1 MAKPETK
8 AQHHAQSTIPLE
20 SIANAVMMKRLRVF
34 GLSLS
39 LAGLLLA
46 GLAWGISSWAESHK
60 NIRLTQLQDVQARLI
75 DELSTL
81 NQGATI
87 PEPRGLQT
95 VLAIGKNI
103 DQGNPGWLLRGQLYE
118 QKLKYFLTQLI
129 ETLSRPISGLDADTE
144 KRLQREISIRVEALP
159 RLEKLREHIESA
171 TTGISVLLM
180 ILAAFPGLAGLFLLS
195 KWLFHLRIDGYKR
208 RINTLSRAIHS
219 QDKLEMQRLGASNAL
234 EGLMAVLDK
243 TRNIEHRQAL
253 LQIGQQLEELKE
265 SGHRVLD
272 FANSFHRLS
281 SHATS
286 LARSALTNEQRNL
299 KADGTIDIVKTQLDG
314 LREDMRNAAQGL
326 RKAGQVSRQLMA
338 NLQHPE
344 QLELDLTDPN
354 LNSLL
359 QSLVEQS
366 QHALKEAIEG
376 MVLASQKINMGQFE
390 ANKLAEHLAVNHTA
404 WSNLLEEI
412 EQHAESASNES
423 AEALKLAKKLI
434 QNSRENAASIESA
447 KNSGPKPG
455 QAQLGS

>member
-1 MAKPETK
+1 MANPEPK
-8 AQHHAQSTIPLE
+8 AKHHQRNSIPLE
-20 SIANAVMMKRLRVF
+20 STANGAMMRRLKVY
-34 GLSLS
+34 GLSLTATGIV
-39 LAGLLLA
+39 LACV
-46 GLAWGISSWAESHK
+46 AWGVSSWAKSHQS
-60 NIRLTQLQDVQARLI
+60 IRLTQLQDVQTRLI
-75 DELSTL
+75 DELATL
-81 NQGATI
+81 NQGQSV
-87 PEPRGLQT
+87 PEPRGLQA
-95 VLAIGKNI
+95 VLTIGKTI
-103 DQGNPGWLLRGQLYE
+103 EQGNPGWLLRGQLYE
-118 QKLKYFLTQLI
+118 QKLQYFLTQLI
-129 ETLSRPISGLDADTE
+129 ETLSRPISGLDAEAE
-144 KRLQREISIRVEALP
+144 KRIQREISIRVEALP
-159 RLEKLREHIESA
+159 RLEKLKNHIESA
-171 TTGISVLLM
+171 TNGLSFLLL
-180 ILAAFPGLAGLFLLS
+180 ILASFPSLAGIFLLS
-195 KWLFHLRIDGYKR
+195 KWLFHLRTDGYKR

-219 QDKLEMQRLGASNAL
+219 QDELDMQRLGASNAL
-234 EGLMAVLDK
+234 DGLMAVLDK

-253 LQIGQQLEELKE
+253 MQIGQQLEELKE

-366 QHALKEAIEG
+366 QQALKEAIEG

-412 EQHAESASNES
+412 EHHAESASSES
-423 AEALKLAKKLI
+423 SEALKLAKKLI
-434 QNSRENAASIESA
+434 QNSRENAASIES
-447 KNSGPKPG
+447 KESKGPKPG
-455 QAQLGS
+455 QAQLGN

>member
-1 MAKPETK
+1 MANPESK
-8 AQHHAQSTIPLE
+8 AKQHTHKSIPLE
-20 SIANAVMMKRLRVF
+20 STASGAMMRRLKIY

-39 LAGLLLA
+39 LTGILFS
-46 GLAWGISSWAESHK
+46 GLAWGISSWANSHK
-60 NIRLTQLQDVQARLI
+60 AIRLTQLQDVQTQLV
-75 DELSTL
+75 DELATL
-81 NQGATI
+81 NQGQRI
-87 PEPRGLQT
+87 PEPRGLQA
-95 VLAIGKNI
+95 VVAIGKTI
-103 DQGNPGWLLRGQLYE
+103 EQGNPAWLLRGQLYE
-118 QKLKYFLTQLI
+118 QKLQYFLTQLI
-129 ETLSRPISGLDADTE
+129 ETLSRPISGLDSVAE
-144 KRLQREISIRVEALP
+144 KRTQREISIRVEALP
-159 RLEKLREHIESA
+159 RLDKLKNHMESA
-171 TTGISVLLM
+171 TTGLAVLLL
-180 ILAAFPGLAGLFLLS
+180 ILAAFPGFAGVILLS
-195 KWLFHLRIDGYKR
+195 KWVFHLRTDGHKR

-219 QDKLEMQRLGASNAL
+219 QDELDMQRLGASNAL
-234 EGLMAVLDK
+234 DGLMAVLDK

-253 LQIGQQLEELKE
+253 MQIGQQLEELKE

-366 QHALKEAIEG
+366 QQALKEAIEG

-412 EQHAESASNES
+412 EHHAESASSES
-423 AEALKLAKKLI
+423 SEALKLAKKLI
-434 QNSRENAASIESA
+434 QNSRENAASIEA
-447 KNSGPKPG
+447 GTHKGPKPG
-455 QAQLGS
+455 QTQLGS

>member
-1 MAKPETK
+1 
-8 AQHHAQSTIPLE
+8 
-20 SIANAVMMKRLRVF
+20 
-34 GLSLS
+34 
-39 LAGLLLA
+39 
-46 GLAWGISSWAESHK
+46 
-60 NIRLTQLQDVQARLI
+60 
-75 DELSTL
+75 
-81 NQGATI
+81 
-87 PEPRGLQT
+87 
-95 VLAIGKNI
+95 
-103 DQGNPGWLLRGQLYE
+103 QLYE
-118 QKLKYFLTQLI
+118 QKLQFFLTQLV
-129 ETLSRPISGLDADTE
+129 ETLSRPLSGLSSEVD
-144 KRLQREISIRVEALP
+144 KRLQREASLRIEAIPKLDKLADHIRSSRSGLV
-159 RLEKLREHIESA
+159 
-171 TTGISVLLM
+171 TLLW
-180 ILAAFPGLAGLFLLS
+180 ILAAFPAFAGTLLLG
-195 KWLFHLRIDGYKR
+195 KWLFHLRTDGYKR

-219 QDKLEMQRLGASNAL
+219 QDEIEMQRLGASNAL
-234 EGLMAVLDK
+234 DGLMAVLEK

-253 LQIGQQLEELKE
+253 MQIGQQLEDLKQ

-299 KADGTIDIVKTQLDG
+299 KADGTIDIVKSQLEG

-326 RKAGQVSRQLMA
+326 RKAGQVSRQLMS

-366 QHALKEAIEG
+366 QQALKEAIEG

-412 EQHAESASNES
+412 EHHAETASSES
-423 AEALKLAKKLI
+423 SEALKLAKRLI
-434 QNSRENAASIESA
+434 QNSR
-447 KNSGPKPG
+447 G
-455 QAQLGS
+455 QLPNVSSEQQGQPQLGR